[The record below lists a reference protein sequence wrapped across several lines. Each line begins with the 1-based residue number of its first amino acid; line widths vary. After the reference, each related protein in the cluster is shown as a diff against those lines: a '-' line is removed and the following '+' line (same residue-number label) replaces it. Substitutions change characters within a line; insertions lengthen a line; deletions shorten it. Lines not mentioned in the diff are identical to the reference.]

1 MSTMYFIHSVNYH
14 GQAANKKIEKLH
26 QLINCLEDSIVSGP
40 APIQRIGD
48 YLRTKCADLDK
59 EYPRVK
65 KPLVVWP
72 YHNSRFVI
80 ASGTEGHSSCWAVSF
95 SVTPVKQKFMFAFD
109 GGLVVKQEGG
119 EL

>member
-14 GQAANKKIEKLH
+14 GPANKKVEKLH
-26 QLINCLEDSIVSGP
+26 QLIHRLEDSIVSGP
-40 APIQRIGD
+40 VPIQRLGV

-72 YHNSRFVI
+72 YNYNRFII
-80 ASGTEGHSSCWAVSF
+80 ASGTEGHSSDWAVSF
-95 SVTPVKQKFMFAFD
+95 SVTPVKQKLMFTFD